1 MNITAYRQAAVKAVR
16 WLLSQQ
22 NDDGSINPVDQGIA
36 AYYKVP
42 YALSLAG
49 RTPEAVRLL
58 TWVRENAF
66 TEEGDFG
73 GRYPRIGAHQVYYH
87 YANSWL
93 ICGAQ
98 RLGQFDLS
106 LKGVDFL
113 LSLQHPESGGL
124 LTRGP
129 ESALSGEQDLMSTC
143 TAGIAALY
151 TGRVEEAQ
159 AIGDHLVRVWEK
171 QPVASKRLY
180 FTLHN
185 GEQLITDFP
194 EEDAILRMVDAGK
207 PGQQYL
213 IPGLATAFLVRL
225 WYATGGKKYLQVAHE
240 YTEFGDLCAED
251 RYTTLPSAWFGWGAA
266 LLYQATGNANYQ
278 RIAAAV
284 CDFLAG
290 SQLESGT
297 WGDPEVV
304 APGDLHIIV
313 DSTAE
318 LAILL
323 CEMVE
328 GLMTGE

>member
-22 NDDGSINPVDQGIA
+22 NEDGSISPVDQGVA

-42 YALSLAG
+42 YAFSLAG

-73 GRYPRIGAHQVYYH
+73 GRYPRIGAHLVYYH
-87 YANSWL
+87 YSNSWL

-106 LKGVDFL
+106 LRGVDFL
-113 LSLQHPESGGL
+113 LTMQHPESGGF

-129 ESALSGEQDLMSTC
+129 DSTLSAEQDLMSTC
-143 TAGIAALY
+143 TAGMACLY
-151 TGRVEEAQ
+151 TGRLEEAT
-159 AIGDHLVRVWEK
+159 AVGDHLVRVWEK
-171 QPVASKRLY
+171 QPVSSKRLY

-194 EEDAILRMVDAGK
+194 AEDAMLRMVDATK
-207 PGQQYL
+207 PAQHYM
-213 IPGLATAFLVRL
+213 IPGLATALLVRL
-225 WYATGGKKYLQVAHE
+225 WYATGDKRYLQVANE
-240 YTEFGDLCAED
+240 YAEFGDLCADD

-278 RIAAAV
+278 RIASTVA
-284 CDFLAG
+284 DFLVEG
-290 SQLESGT
+290 QLEAGT
-297 WGDPEVV
+297 WGDPEAVG
-304 APGDLHIIV
+304 AQDLHIIV

-323 CEMVE
+323 CELVE

>member
-1 MNITAYRQAAVKAVR
+1 MNITAYRQAALKAAR

-22 NDDGSINPVDQGIA
+22 NEDGSINPVDQGVA

-42 YALSLAG
+42 YALSLVG

-87 YANSWL
+87 YSNSWL

-106 LKGVDFL
+106 LRGVDFL
-113 LSLQHPESGGL
+113 LTMQHPESGGF

-129 ESALSGEQDLMSTC
+129 ESTLSGEQDLMSTC
-143 TAGIAALY
+143 TAGLACLY
-151 TGRVEEAQ
+151 TGRLEEAT
-159 AIGDHLVRVWEK
+159 AVGDHLVRVWEK
-171 QPVASKRLY
+171 QPVSSKRLY

-185 GEQLITDFP
+185 GEQLITEFP
-194 EEDAILRMVDAGK
+194 AEDAMLRMVDGAK
-207 PGQQYL
+207 PAQHYM

-225 WYATGGKKYLQVAHE
+225 WYATGDKRYLQVANE
-240 YTEFGDLCAED
+240 YAEFGDLCADD

-278 RIAAAV
+278 RIASTVA
-284 CDFLAG
+284 DFLVEG
-290 SQLESGT
+290 QLEAGT
-297 WGDPEVV
+297 WGDPSVV
-304 APGDLHIIV
+304 APQDLHIIV

-323 CEMVE
+323 CELVE

>member
-16 WLLSQQ
+16 WLLSHQ
-22 NDDGSINPVDQGIA
+22 NEDGSINPVDQGIA

-42 YALSLAG
+42 YAFSLAG

-66 TEEGDFG
+66 TEEGDYS
-73 GRYPRIGAHQVYYH
+73 GRYPRVGAHQVYYH

-106 LKGVDFL
+106 MRGVDFL
-113 LSLQHPESGGL
+113 LSMQHPESGGF

-143 TAGIAALY
+143 MAGMACLY
-151 TGRVEEAQ
+151 TGRTEEA
-159 AIGDHLVRVWEK
+159 ARVGDHLGRIWEK
-171 QPVASKRLY
+171 QPTASKRLY
-180 FTLHN
+180 FTMHQ
-185 GEQLITDFP
+185 GEQLITNFP
-194 EEDAILRMVDAGK
+194 EDDAVLRVVDATK
-207 PGQQYL
+207 PAQHYV

-225 WYATGGKKYLQVAHE
+225 WYATGERKYLQTAHE
-240 YTEFGDLCAED
+240 YAEFGDLCGED
-251 RYTTLPSAWFGWGAA
+251 RYTTLPSGWFGWGAA

-278 RIAAAV
+278 RIASTVA
-284 CDFLAG
+284 DFLVEN
-290 SQLESGT
+290 QLETGT
-297 WGDPEVV
+297 WGDPEIV
-304 APGDLHIIV
+304 APEDMHIIV

-318 LAILL
+318 LAILI
-323 CEMVE
+323 CEVVE